1 MFLKKNKYILKSK
14 KTRIEK
20 SVRIV
25 PRNNTKVIIGKY
37 SSINGPDTHIM
48 SFFNDIVIG
57 NYTSIAMGVK
67 ILDYNH
73 RVLSLSNSRIQKL
86 MNINNISDY
95 NTKGPIIIGNDV
107 WVGMDCNI
115 LSGVTL
121 GDGCIISSNSTVTK
135 NVEPYSI
142 VGGSPARVLKMR
154 FSSDIIKILQKIK
167 WWNYDINELIPHQNI
182 FKKDKLSIM
191 DVKLLESK
199 LKSNL

>member
-73 RVLSLSNSRIQKL
+73 RVLSLSTSRIQKL

-95 NTKGPIIIGNDV
+95 NTKGPIIIGDDV
-107 WVGMDCNI
+107 WIGMDCNI

-121 GDGCIISSNSTVTK
+121 GDGCIVSSNSTVTK

-154 FSSDIIKILQKIK
+154 FSSDIIQILQKIK
-167 WWNYDINELIPHQNI
+167 WWNYDIDELIPHQNI
-182 FKKDKLSIM
+182 FKKDKLNMI

>member
-1 MFLKKNKYILKSK
+1 MFSKKKKGLIKSD

-20 SVRIV
+20 SVKLI
-25 PRNNTKVIIGKY
+25 PRNNTKIIIGKY

-48 SFFNDIVIG
+48 SFFNDIIIG

-73 RVLSLSNSRIQKL
+73 RVSSISTSRIQKL
-86 MNINNISDY
+86 MNIDLKSDY
-95 NTKGPIIIGNDV
+95 NSKGQIVIGNDV
-107 WVGMDCNI
+107 WIGMDCNI

-121 GDGCIISSNSTVTK
+121 GNGCVISSNSTVTK

-154 FSSDIIKILQKIK
+154 FSEDIIEILQKIQ
-167 WWNYDINELIPHQNI
+167 WWNYDVDELIPYQKI
-182 FKKDKLSIM
+182 FRKDKLSLE
-191 DVKLLESK
+191 DVKLLQLE
-199 LKSNL
+199 LRNNL